1 MWAHPGKQLL
11 FMGSEFG
18 QESEWSE
25 GRSLDW
31 WLLDQPDHEA
41 LSRLVTDLNAVYR
54 SSPALWSLD
63 IEPAGFEWIDA
74 NDAGGN
80 TLSWIRRGADGEL
93 MACVVNFSAI
103 PHHDYRVGLPVG
115 GTWSEVINTDA
126 SEYGGSGVGNF
137 GAVHAEQVEW
147 HGRPFSASVSVP
159 PLGAVWFRPQ

>member
-1 MWAHPGKQLL
+1 MPGRELPAADLARRSGAWKDSLLGKMPGDHWQKRANLRAFLAYMWAHPGKQLL

-31 WLLDQPDHEA
+31 WLLDQPDHDA

-63 IEPAGFEWIDA
+63 TEPAGFEWIDA

-80 TLSWIRRGADGEL
+80 TLSLDPAGLRGRGGGLRGQLQRGPAPRLPGGASGRRHL
-93 MACVVNFSAI
+93 V
-103 PHHDYRVGLPVG
+103 R
-115 GTWSEVINTDA
+115 
-126 SEYGGSGVGNF
+126 
-137 GAVHAEQVEW
+137 
-147 HGRPFSASVSVP
+147 
-159 PLGAVWFRPQ
+159 